1 LREKERERNISKIN
15 KQKALLIFGQS
26 YQFGA
31 ERIKPR
37 KNEREKK
44 NIKKMLKIKK
54 GKTKKN
60 IFFKLD

>member
-1 LREKERERNISKIN
+1 MRERNFSKIN

-37 KNEREKK
+37 KNEKK

-60 IFFKLD
+60 ILN